1 MAREFEALALVARCS
16 EYSIARENLRAVCYL
31 RQGRY
36 DQALDVIRSLCLRG
50 RSSVELADDLPLAVK
65 VNFAT
70 ALVAAGER
78 SGGERLLDEI
88 RDENERG
95 VQRLRTAIRRW
106 EGRLTFLQRLL
117 LRLGFEPNV
126 PLELIPPL
134 GELLDPAVFGIPA
147 GRSPLPKP
155 VQSTY
160 SFDDYI
166 KIGLIHRAAREFEA
180 AEAAYRRA
188 LSLDDL
194 QLEQTLEAEAALRD
208 VVAEAHEVDEG

>member
-1 MAREFEALALVARCS
+1 M
-16 EYSIARENLRAVCYL
+16 
-31 RQGRY
+31 
-36 DQALDVIRSLCLRG
+36 LRG

-78 SGGERLLDEI
+78 SGGEHVLDEI
-88 RDENERG
+88 GNEIEPG

-106 EGRLTFLQRLL
+106 ESRLTFLQRFL

-134 GELLDPAVFGIPA
+134 GELLDPAVFGIPV
-147 GRSPLPKP
+147 GRSPLPKSL
-155 VQSTY
+155 QSTY

-166 KIGLIHRAAREFEA
+166 KIGSIHRPAREFEA

-194 QLEQTLEAEAALRD
+194 QLGANTRGRSGIARRVRAKPTKSTKVDRD
-208 VVAEAHEVDEG
+208 ASVCTPSQHSST